1 MKAFRL
7 FDDSETSKHSLTHLM
22 RFALGERMTD
32 EALHDM
38 NDAADRDGVGEVSQE
53 EFLCI
58 VKTTKVF

>member
-7 FDDSETSKHSLTHLM
+7 FDDSETSKHSLTHLK

-32 EALHDM
+32 EELQDM

-53 EFLCI
+53 ELLCI
-58 VKTTKVF
+58 MKKTKVF